1 MFVNSSDNDLS
12 NRFLDGNKVT
22 ELDFFKKDV
31 YDVDILLLELIIG
44 KEPIQIKIIIQTIW
58 MGVTLIG
65 LLIFSLALLWCA
77 ISLLNLLLG

>member
-12 NRFLDGNKVT
+12 NRFLDGNGVT
-22 ELDFFKKDV
+22 GLDFFKKDV

-65 LLIFSLALLWCA
+65 LLIF
-77 ISLLNLLLG
+77 

>member
-12 NRFLDGNKVT
+12 NRFLDGNGVT
-22 ELDFFKKDV
+22 GLDFFKKDV

-44 KEPIQIKIIIQTIW
+44 KEPIQIKIIIQTNW

-65 LLIFSLALLWCA
+65 LLIF
-77 ISLLNLLLG
+77 

>member
-12 NRFLDGNKVT
+12 NRFLDGNGVT
-22 ELDFFKKDV
+22 GLDFFKKDV
-31 YDVDILLLELIIG
+31 YDVDILLLEIIIG

-65 LLIFSLALLWCA
+65 LLIF
-77 ISLLNLLLG
+77 

>member
-12 NRFLDGNKVT
+12 NRFLDGNGVT
-22 ELDFFKKDV
+22 GLDFFKKDV

-44 KEPIQIKIIIQTIW
+44 KEPIQIKIIIRTIW

-65 LLIFSLALLWCA
+65 LLIF
-77 ISLLNLLLG
+77 

>member
-12 NRFLDGNKVT
+12 NRFLDGNGVT

-58 MGVTLIG
+58 KGVTLIG
-65 LLIFSLALLWCA
+65 LLIF
-77 ISLLNLLLG
+77 

>member
-1 MFVNSSDNDLS
+1 MNSSDNDLS
-12 NRFLDGNKVT
+12 NRFLDGNEVT

-65 LLIFSLALLWCA
+65 LLIF
-77 ISLLNLLLG
+77 

>member
-1 MFVNSSDNDLS
+1 MFVNSSDNNLS
-12 NRFLDGNKVT
+12 NRFLDGNEVT

-65 LLIFSLALLWCA
+65 LLIF
-77 ISLLNLLLG
+77 

>member
-12 NRFLDGNKVT
+12 NRFLDGSGAT

-31 YDVDILLLELIIG
+31 YDIDILLLELITG

-65 LLIFSLALLWCA
+65 LLVF
-77 ISLLNLLLG
+77 

>member
-12 NRFLDGNKVT
+12 NRFLDGNEVT

-65 LLIFSLALLWCA
+65 LLIF
-77 ISLLNLLLG
+77 

>member
-12 NRFLDGNKVT
+12 NRFLDGNGVT
-22 ELDFFKKDV
+22 GLDFFKKDV

-58 MGVTLIG
+58 MGVTLMG
-65 LLIFSLALLWCA
+65 LLIF
-77 ISLLNLLLG
+77 

>member
-65 LLIFSLALLWCA
+65 LLVF
-77 ISLLNLLLG
+77 